1 MKKGIFGLILMLVA
15 AVLALYV
22 GGWQLAL
29 GATADLINFVVKG
42 QVVTQMMLIW
52 PLVKF
57 AAAGAV
63 GMISMLIA
71 GGGGWLV
78 FTAFQDF
85 LED

>member
-1 MKKGIFGLILMLVA
+1 MKKGIFGLVLMLIA

-29 GATADLINFVVKG
+29 GGTADLINFVVKG
-42 QVVTQMMLIW
+42 NIVTQMTLIV
-52 PLVKF
+52 PLAKI
-57 AAAGAV
+57 AAAGV
-63 GMISMLIA
+63 IGMISMLIA